1 MSVLKRMPPLHM
13 MLLLVEEIWANIV
26 LLLLVMSAVWLFRS
40 RRLNLQVRNVLY
52 FSRLRGLLFESGIIK
67 ALCLVAMLR
76 LVKRNFFFLGWQ
88 QPLLVGES
96 KLLGHL
102 LRVIHMRLYL
112 REGSSAHVILSGHR

>member
-52 FSRLRGLLFESGIIK
+52 FSGLRGLLLESGIIK

-88 QPLLVGES
+88 QPLLVGEC